1 MGKILLDD
9 DPEYGMRQ
17 VLHVDEMTGNFTVE
31 TIDSDVAPVLDRN
44 KALQNGARPRTKDGS
59 FEHVASIPPIVL
71 HQWMIEAGVKPAA
84 MHGKEFFAFIRR
96 KLFDPDYRW
105 LRTSSIRW

>member
-1 MGKILLDD
+1 MSDGWFNRCHFGDVRAVL
-9 DPEYGMRQ
+9 RQ
-17 VLHVDEMTGNFTVE
+17 
-31 TIDSDVAPVLDRN
+31 
-44 KALQNGARPRTKDGS
+44 
-59 FEHVASIPPIVL
+59 
-71 HQWMIEAGVKPAA
+71 MIEAGVKPAA